1 MRASAGRLVDCGVCC
16 DTYYFAVPLL
26 PFLSQ
31 LERTSAFK
39 MLAPRLS
46 DGGLLLRVD
55 VGSAGSF
62 FRRAEF
68 VALIGTEICR

>member
-39 MLAPRLS
+39 MLAKWYQPTPLEFAR
-46 DGGLLLRVD
+46 D
-55 VGSAGSF
+55 VGAITHLNGR
-62 FRRAEF
+62 FR
-68 VALIGTEICR
+68 